1 MNREFSTLTKYVFP
15 TSCRRF
21 FLGVT
26 FHSLLM
32 KQGDLRLDSLES
44 ER

>member
-15 TSCRRF
+15 TSCRLF
-21 FLGVT
+21 FS